1 MKKKKFFDVN
11 KFGKYYETK
20 MVVPKNAISQALN
33 VKSFLRK
40 PGTIV
45 NIPGFGF

>member
-1 MKKKKFFDVN
+1 MKKQKFFDVN

-20 MVVPKNAISQALN
+20 MVVPKNAISLTMN
-33 VKSFLRK
+33 LKSFLRK

-45 NIPGFGF
+45 NIPVFGF